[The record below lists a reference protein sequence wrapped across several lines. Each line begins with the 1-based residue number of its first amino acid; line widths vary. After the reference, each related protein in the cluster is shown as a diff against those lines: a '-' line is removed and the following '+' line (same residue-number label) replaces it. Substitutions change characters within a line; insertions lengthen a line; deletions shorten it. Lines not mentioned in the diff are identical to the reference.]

1 MATVALDVFLPYINP
16 KVPGCPDPLVKSALV
31 TAATDFCTR
40 SQIWH
45 ERLAAVSV
53 TSGSFPYTVPV
64 SSHAE
69 LIRLL
74 SAYAGTSKMTPASYA
89 ELDTVYDWDT
99 QTGTPSRYLFNAS
112 GKLIAYPLPNTAM
125 DLRLR
130 IVNTVARDAT
140 VLEDFLYERWRDEL
154 VHGALAVLTSQPNRS
169 WSNAEQYVLHANKFE
184 QGVSKAR
191 IEAER
196 NLSTNDAYVAQ
207 RPLA

>member
-1 MATVALDVFLPYINP
+1 MATVALDVFLPYIKP

-40 SQIWH
+40 SLIWH

-53 TSGSFPYTVPV
+53 TGGSFPYTVPV
-64 SSHAE
+64 SAHAE

-74 SAYAGTSKMTPASYA
+74 SAYAGTGKMTPATYA
-89 ELDTVYDWDT
+89 ELDTVYDWYT
-99 QTGTPSRYLFNAS
+99 QTGTPSRYLFDAS
-112 GKLIAYPLPNTAM
+112 GRLVAYPLPDTAM

-130 IVNTVARDAT
+130 IANTVARDAT
-140 VLEDFLYERWRDEL
+140 VLEDFLYTRWRDEL
-154 VHGALAVLTSQPNRS
+154 AHGAIARLVAEPNRA

-184 QGVSKAR
+184 QGVTKAR

-196 NLSTNDAYVAQ
+196 NLSTNDAHVTM

>member
-1 MATVALDVFLPYINP
+1 MATVALDVFFPYIKP
-16 KVPGCPDPLVKSALV
+16 KVPGCPDPMVKSAIV

-45 ERLAAVSV
+45 ERLAAASV

-64 SSHAE
+64 SAHAE
-69 LIRLL
+69 LIRMLT
-74 SAYAGTSKMTPASYA
+74 AYAGSTKINPTTYAS
-89 ELDTVYDWDT
+89 LDTVYDWET
-99 QTGTPSRYLFNAS
+99 HTGTPTKYLFDAS
-112 GKLIAYPLPNTAM
+112 GRMVVYPLPDTAV

-130 IVNTVARDAT
+130 IANTVARDAT
-140 VLEDFLYERWRDEL
+140 VLEDFLYERWRDEI
-154 VHGALAVLTSQPNRS
+154 VHGALAQLTSDPARS

-191 IEAER
+191 IEAQR
-196 NLSTNDAYVAQ
+196 NLSTNDITVAP